1 VPSPDALPVLAF
13 PDGQSWEAWLRDHHQ
28 TAQGVW
34 VKIARAGGTEPSV
47 TYDEVVEGAL
57 VHGWIDG
64 QKRALDERSWLQRVT
79 PRRARSPWSKRN
91 RAWAERLAAQGR
103 LAPAGRREVERAQA
117 DGRWERA
124 YDGPRTA
131 SVPDDLQRELDRH
144 PKASA
149 FFATLDSANRY
160 AVLYRVQT
168 AHRPETR
175 ARRIQTLVAMLD
187 RGETLH

>member
-1 VPSPDALPVLAF
+1 VLSPDALPVLAF
-13 PDGQSWEAWLRDHHQ
+13 RDAQAWEAWLRDHHE
-28 TAQGVW
+28 TADGVW
-34 VKIARAGGTEPSV
+34 VRIARAGGNDSSV

-57 VHGWIDG
+57 MHGWIDG
-64 QKRALDERSWLQRVT
+64 QKRPLDERFWLQRVT

-91 RAWAERLAAQGR
+91 RAWAEQ
-103 LAPAGRREVERAQA
+103 RETDRARA

-144 PKASA
+144 PKAAA

-175 ARRIQTLVAMLD
+175 TRRIQTLVGMLD
-187 RGETLH
+187 RGEKLH